1 MRILIDAH
9 CFDHQGT
16 EGIDTYIKGIYTRLP
31 ALAPEAEFFFA
42 ARDTARLRSIFGD
55 APNTGFISLKATTRP
70 RRILS
75 EFPRI
80 IRHIGADAAHFQYF
94 APPVL
99 KCRTIVTLHDILF
112 KDFPQ
117 FFPTSYRLSRDPAFR
132 HSSRRADI
140 LTTVSS
146 YSRDRISSH
155 YGISPDSIEVIPNAV
170 ADDFFDID
178 VDAARSFAGSRGVR
192 PYILNVSR
200 IEPRKNQLALLQAY
214 TGLNLAQRGYDLVL
228 INQPALPVAEFD
240 RYLASIPGET
250 RRHIHTPV
258 AVSHDELRMWYAAAS
273 LFVYPSMAEGFGIPP
288 IEAGAARI
296 PVICN
301 DSTAMS
307 DFAFFGPN
315 LADLSRPGI
324 LERLMERNLAAPPS
338 ADELK
343 NISDTIRT
351 RYSWQESAERLLAIM
366 KKIL

>member
-31 ALAPEAEFFFA
+31 ALAPEAEFCFA

-55 APNTGFISLKATTRP
+55 APNTDFISLNASTRL

-117 FFPTSYRLSRDPAFR
+117 FFPSAYRLSRDPVFR

-146 YSRDRISSH
+146 YSRDRISHH

-178 VDAARSFAGSRGVR
+178 ADAARSFAGSRGVR

-258 AVSHDELRMWYAAAS
+258 AVSHDELRMWYAGAA

-351 RYSWQESAERLLAIM
+351 HYSWQESAESLLAIM